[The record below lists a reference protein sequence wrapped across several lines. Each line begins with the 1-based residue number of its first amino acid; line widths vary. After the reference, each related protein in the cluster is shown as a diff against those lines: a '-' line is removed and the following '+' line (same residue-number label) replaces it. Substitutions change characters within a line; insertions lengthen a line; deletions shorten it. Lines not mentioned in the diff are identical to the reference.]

1 MFDII
6 VNMISNNK
14 LQVAVTE
21 LFIRDSRANIFH
33 VITHVYFAIPKNVRL
48 NSIYYLILKI
58 LNNESFKK

>member
-1 MFDII
+1 MFGII

-21 LFIRDSRANIFH
+21 LFIRDSKANIFH
-33 VITHVYFAIPKNVRL
+33 AIPKNVRL